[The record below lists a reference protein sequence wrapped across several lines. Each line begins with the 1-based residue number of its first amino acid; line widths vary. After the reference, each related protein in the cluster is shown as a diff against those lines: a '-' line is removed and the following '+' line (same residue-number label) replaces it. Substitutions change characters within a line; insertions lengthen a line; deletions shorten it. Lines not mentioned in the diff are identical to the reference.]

1 MNPDRSPLPD
11 LHIRSDDALLEKI
24 QEDSFRFFSECCNTG
39 NGLIR
44 DSTQPDSPCSIAV
57 VGFALTAYCVAIER
71 QWMTRDEAI
80 SRTLAALRFF
90 DRADQS
96 GAPRGVGYR
105 GFFYHFLH
113 METGERVWESELS
126 TIDTALLVAG
136 MLTAAEYFDRDDA
149 GEREIRDTAQA
160 IYERVD
166 WAWAC
171 NGEATLS
178 MGWTPEQGFLE
189 YRWKGYNEA
198 LLLYALALGS
208 PTHPVTQEA
217 YAQWLASYRWRTAYE
232 LSYVYA
238 GPLFI
243 HQFSHVWIDFRD
255 IRDAYMARREID
267 YFENS
272 RRATYVHC
280 RYAEDNPR
288 NFTGYDGRCW
298 GLTACD
304 GPGPLT
310 LTVNGRQRTF
320 FDYRARGAPDGPDD
334 GTVAPWAAIASLP
347 FAPELV
353 MPTIRNLAETLYDEA
368 SGYGFLCS
376 FNPTLHQTAG
386 DAGWTSPWHFGL
398 HQGPIVLMI
407 ENYRSDFVW
416 QLMRRCPPIINGLR
430 QAGFSGGWLT
440 QAMTQAM
447 TQATTRTSTRKGVE

>member
-1 MNPDRSPLPD
+1 MVPNESALPD
-11 LHIRSDDALLEKI
+11 VRDRSDDALLDKI
-24 QEDSFRFFSECCNTG
+24 QEDSFRYFSESCNTA

-44 DSTQPDSPCSIAV
+44 DSTQPGNPCSIAV
-57 VGFALTAYCVAIER
+57 VGFALSTYCVAVER

-80 SRTLAALRFF
+80 ARTLAAMRFF

-96 GAPRGVGYR
+96 GAVHGVGYR

-113 METGERVWESELS
+113 MDTGARAWDSELS
-126 TIDTALLVAG
+126 TIDTALLVVG
-136 MLTAAEYFDRDDA
+136 MLTAAEYFGGDA
-149 GEREIRDTAQA
+149 ASEREIRDTAQA

-171 NGEATLS
+171 NGEATIT
-178 MGWTPEQGFLE
+178 MGWTPEQEFQE
-189 YRWKGYNEA
+189 WRWKGYNEA
-198 LLLYALALGS
+198 LLLYTLALGS
-208 PTHPVTQEA
+208 PTHPVGKET
-217 YAQWLASYRWRTAYE
+217 YAQWLSTYRWRTAYE
-232 LSYVYA
+232 FSYVYA

-255 IRDAYMARREID
+255 IRDAYMAKRDLD

-288 NFTGYDGRCW
+288 NFKDYDGRCW

-310 LTVNGRQRTF
+310 LEVNGRERTF
-320 FDYRARGAPDGPDD
+320 FGYRARGAPDGPDD

-353 MPTIRNLAETLYDEA
+353 IPTIRYLAETSYDKT
-368 SGYGFLCS
+368 SGYGFTCS
-376 FNPTLHQTAG
+376 FNPTLHKSAG
-386 DAGWTSPWHFGL
+386 DRGWMSPWHFGL

-416 QLMRRCPPIINGLR
+416 RLMRRCPAIAAGLR
-430 QAGFSGGWLT
+430 GAGFSGGWLT
-440 QAMTQAM
+440 QAG
-447 TQATTRTSTRKGVE
+447 TQATTREPTQERAR